1 MFNELIELG
10 RKLEKENKLPAAGFY
25 CYSEPLRWEVHF
37 WPDSNLHCQI
47 AEPNLEKAARPFSGR
62 RNSIE
67 AHALTDEAAYAL
79 GVERQKSGK
88 DKKAQQKHEIFV
100 ALLEKIRKSP
110 FVKDEIIEVALS
122 KLISILKQ
130 GELQKNPRYKDI
142 LNKDWV
148 SFVYEDGSNTGIR
161 LFEHPQVK
169 SFWIEELKE
178 RTMQTSESGEIVKAE
193 CSMCGKML
201 PLAKKIPVGVKL
213 YKPNPLHSYNKD
225 AFVSF
230 LTGVGVYEGV
240 HLGQCVVC
248 GDTVARVLNYLTDEK
263 NKQHHKI
270 IIQDKKAGKLNT
282 DSPLNQFAIFWLKE
296 NISIKAG
303 EVEID
308 PSALLQNITAI
319 LDCGQFREIDV
330 PPPDLKQVE
339 VMLNSP
345 WTAREAALRIADNK
359 FYLLILSPNKGRISP
374 REWFSVSLEALK
386 QNLCQFLYS
395 QRIISPDGTQ
405 KRSFPLPSILKA
417 VEASNLSKKRHQAVE
432 SPNPN
437 LNRSLL
443 RFAYLGEP
451 PPYGL
456 LEEAV
461 NCMRNPKI
469 MKKEN
474 ADTLHA
480 VAAVLKMILTF
491 NTKEVRKMEQLD
503 SNRSNKGYLCG
514 KLLAILEEAQ
524 LRSARWR
531 INTTLVD
538 RFYGSAS
545 SAPMTVFGLL
555 VSRATTDHFPK
566 IRKNQLGYTDLENT
580 MECVQTQIDESGG
593 YPKTL
598 TLAGQAEFSL
608 GFYHQRAE
616 FKKKRPKKNENNNE
630 EVKNND

>member
-1 MFNELIELG
+1 MFNELMELG
-10 RKLEKENKLPAAGFY
+10 QRLEKENKLPPAGFY
-25 CYSEPLRWEVHF
+25 FYGVPIKWEVHF
-37 WPDSNLHCQI
+37 GPASNLSCHI
-47 AEPNLEKAARPFSGR
+47 AETEVDKARPFSGR
-62 RNSIE
+62 RNTIE
-67 AHALTDEAAYAL
+67 AHPLIDEAGYAL

-88 DKKAQQKHEIFV
+88 DKKAKEKHEVFKS
-100 ALLEKIRKSP
+100 LLEKMRTSP
-110 FVKDEIIEVALS
+110 LVKEGIIKDALS
-122 KLISILKQ
+122 ALVDILD
-130 GELQKNPRYKDI
+130 QKKPQQDLRYKDI
-142 LNKDWV
+142 LNKDWL
-148 SFVYEDGSNTGIR
+148 SFVYEDGSSTGLQ
-161 LFEHPQVK
+161 LFEHPEIK
-169 SFWIEELKE
+169 AFWVEELKE
-178 RTMQTSESGEIVKAE
+178 RTIQKTELGEVVCAE
-193 CSMCGKML
+193 CSICGNL
-201 PLAKKIPVGVKL
+201 SPLAKKIPVGVQL
-213 YKPNPLHSYNKD
+213 FKPNPLHSYNKD

-230 LTGVGVYEGV
+230 LTGDDIYENA
-240 HLGQCVVC
+240 HLGQCFVC
-248 GDTVARVLNYLTDEK
+248 GDTISRVLNYLRK
-263 NKQHHKI
+263 NKSHRKI
-270 IIQDKKAGKLNT
+270 IVQDSRNDKQ
-282 DSPLNQFAIFWLKE
+282 DSPVNQYAFFWLKE
-296 NISIKAG
+296 KMSLKAG
-303 EVEID
+303 AIEID
-308 PSALLQNITAI
+308 PSLLLQNVTAI
-319 LDCGQFREIDV
+319 LAREQFSEKET

-339 VMLNSP
+339 AMLNSP
-345 WTAREAALRIADNK
+345 WTARESALRIADNK
-359 FYLLILSPNKGRISP
+359 FYLLVLSPNKGRISP
-374 REWFSVSLEALK
+374 REWFSVSLDSLK
-386 QNLCQFLYS
+386 LNLCQFLDS

-405 KRSFPLPSILKA
+405 KRSFPIPAILKA
-417 VEASNLSKKRHQAVE
+417 VEASNLSKKKYQAVE

-437 LNRSLL
+437 LSRSLL
-443 RFAYLGEP
+443 RCAYLGEP
-451 PPYGL
+451 PPFEL

-474 ADTLHA
+474 SDTLHA

-491 NTKEVRKMEQLD
+491 NTEEVWKMEQLD